1 MLDVDPL
8 DTFLLI
14 MLVGYMVFYLG
25 GRKYA
30 EHFQSQQ
37 LQSQQSQSRPAP
49 LPPSQKKPEPP
60 YTKKPIRSLDE
71 YEISAVYQNQ
81 GSKEATKL
89 QRDQAMAQYPMDWV
103 TQGPASP
110 AYQEGAARFQ
120 EGGGRFQ
127 ATNGSFQEGAARF
140 QNTSAI
146 EGQNSADQEM
156 LLPDSAL
163 QEAEERKI
171 LQTYQP
177 EKSANLLYSVEDVK
191 TLVEKLYDK
200 RGLIPELVPSKQ
212 GPNVWEITEVR
223 EKNPKIIWED
233 DPAVLANATQR
244 QRMNARQEDT
254 IQVPYHASDV
264 GAGVDPFFERD
275 STRQGRF
282 DYHQWTP
289 GLERMFAPT
298 HPVKRWF

>member
-1 MLDVDPL
+1 MDQIDSPRMLDVDPL

-30 EHFQSQQ
+30 EHFQSQ
-37 LQSQQSQSRPAP
+37 SRPAP
-49 LPPSQKKPEPP
+49 LQPSQKKPEPP

-120 EGGGRFQ
+120 
-127 ATNGSFQEGAARF
+127 
-140 QNTSAI
+140 NTSAV